1 MLTSHDHVISKARR
15 YVQETMP
22 EDYTGH
28 DYLHVERVWKMAKLI
43 AEECGA
49 DATIVELAALFHDIS
64 DYKLN
69 GGDER
74 IGPDIA
80 RQWAWENTGSS
91 EIADAIAQ
99 IILDIPFR
107 GANVTDG
114 PKPLSI
120 EAQCV
125 QDADRLDA
133 IGAIGIAR
141 AFAFGGARR
150 QPMMRADIE
159 PVLHRSFDEYKEKN
173 GTTVN
178 HFYEKLLLL
187 KDRMNTSTG
196 RRIAEKR
203 HALLI
208 DFLENLSGE
217 TGMTFG
223 FVNAD
228 IRPLVTPSP

>member
-1 MLTSHDHVISKARR
+1 MLTSHDHVISEARR
-15 YVQETMP
+15 YVRENMP
-22 EDYTGH
+22 EDCTGH

-43 AEECGA
+43 AKECGA
-49 DATIVELAALFHDIS
+49 DSTIVELAALFHDIS

-74 IGPDIA
+74 IGPEIA
-80 RQWAWENTGSS
+80 RHWILENTASS
-91 EIADAIAQ
+91 EIADAVAQ
-99 IILDIPFR
+99 IIFDIPFR
-107 GANVTDG
+107 GANVSDG
-114 PKPLSI
+114 YKPLSI

-150 QPMMRADIE
+150 QPMMSSDIK
-159 PVLHRSFDEYKEKN
+159 PVVHQSFDEYKRKN

-196 RRIAEKR
+196 RKIAEQR

-208 DFLENLSGE
+208 DFLENLGGE
-217 TGMTFG
+217 TGITFG
-223 FVNAD
+223 FGNAD
-228 IRPLVTPSP
+228 TQFGS